1 MKIEEPPVFSDA
13 ELAEQRYRFLLTAS
27 TMLSAALDSAST
39 IEALGR
45 SAVPALADLCL
56 IDTADHGGDLNRV
69 GTRAN
74 EVEVAAAMLE
84 VSPVPGTPHP
94 ATLAAATGEMV
105 VLDNAT
111 DYELQVLAGNERNFE
126 MLKERNLRWC
136 LSVPIVARSALG
148 TLTLLSDPTESGNR
162 STIPTMAEDL
172 ARRAALAM
180 DNAKLYESSRD
191 MAITLQ
197 RSLMPSAIPQVPG
210 LDIAALYN
218 AGGEGAEVGGDFY
231 DVFPTGAGDS
241 GWAAVMGDVCGKGA
255 DAAALSALARH
266 TIRAANVYL
275 RKPRRILAFLNQLV
289 LQGEYHRFI
298 TVAYCRMKF
307 FEGCVQVTLGRA
319 GHPPPLLLRQDGS
332 VKAVGKPG
340 TLIGVTP
347 DPKLTDQVIKVLPG
361 ESLVLY
367 TDGITEARGTEGQ
380 FGQDR
385 LETELS
391 MCAGRSARQIA
402 DHLGEVV
409 EAFQTERSHDDMAIL
424 VIRVDPDA
432 AAAASETQELELFG
446 GKS

>member
-1 MKIEEPPVFSDA
+1 MKIAEPPVSSDA
-13 ELAEQRYRFLLTAS
+13 ELAEHRYRFLLTAS

-45 SAVPALADLCL
+45 SAVPALAELCL
-56 IDTADHGGDLNRV
+56 IDTADHSGDLGRV
-69 GTRAN
+69 GARGK
-74 EVEVAAAMLE
+74 EVELAAAME
-84 VSPVPGTPHP
+84 GVSPVPGTPHP
-94 ATLAAATGEMV
+94 AILAAETGEMV
-105 VLDNAT
+105 LVANAT
-111 DYELQVLAGNERNFE
+111 DYQLQVIGGNETNFE

-148 TLTLLSDPTESGNR
+148 TLTLLADPTGNGR
-162 STIPTMAEDL
+162 PYEIVPTMAEDL

-197 RSLMPSAIPQVPG
+197 RSLMPSALPRVPG
-210 LDIAALYN
+210 LDIASFYN

-231 DVFPTGAGDS
+231 DVFPTGTGDE
-241 GWAAVMGDVCGKGA
+241 GWAAVIGDVCGKGA

-266 TIRAANVYL
+266 SIRAANVNL

-298 TVAYCRMKF
+298 TVAYCRLRF
-307 FEGCVQVTLGRA
+307 VEGGVQITLGRA
-319 GHPPPLLLRQDGS
+319 GHPPPLVLRQDGT

-347 DPKLTDQVIKVLPG
+347 EPKLTDQVIKVLPG

-367 TDGITEARGTEGQ
+367 TDGITEARGLEGQ
-380 FGQDR
+380 FGQDG
-385 LETELS
+385 LERELS
-391 MCAGRSARQIA
+391 RCAGKGAQQIA
-402 DHLGEVV
+402 DQLEEVV
-409 EAFQTERSHDDMAIL
+409 EAFQTERSHDDVAIL

-432 AAAASETQELELFG
+432 AVSG
-446 GKS
+446 GGLRA

>member
-1 MKIEEPPVFSDA
+1 MKIEEQVASSDA

-56 IDTADHGGDLNRV
+56 IDTAGPGGNLNRV
-69 GTRAN
+69 GARGN
-74 EVEVAAAMLE
+74 EVELAAAMLD
-84 VSPVPGTPHP
+84 VSPVPGTHHP
-94 ATLAAATGEMV
+94 AIIAAESGEMV
-105 VLDNAT
+105 VVDNAT
-111 DYELQVLAGNERNFE
+111 DYELQVIAGNERNFE
-126 MLKERNLRWC
+126 MLRERNLRSC

-148 TLTLLSDPTESGNR
+148 TLTLLAEPAEPANR
-162 STIPTMAEDL
+162 PGMVPTMAEDL

-197 RSLMPSAIPQVPG
+197 RSLMPSALPLVAG
-210 LDIAALYN
+210 LDIAAIYN

-275 RKPRRILAFLNQLV
+275 RKPSRILAFLNQLV
-289 LQGEYHRFI
+289 LQGQYHRFI

-307 FEGCVQVTLGRA
+307 VAGGVQVTLGRA
-319 GHPPPLLLRQDGS
+319 GHPPPLVLRRDGT
-332 VKAVGKPG
+332 VNAVGKPG

-347 DPKLTDQVIKVLPG
+347 DPKLMDQVIKVLPG

-367 TDGITEARGTEGQ
+367 TDGITEARGVEGQ

-385 LETELS
+385 LEWELGR
-391 MCAGRSARQIA
+391 CAGRSAQQIA
-402 DHLGEVV
+402 DRLEEVV

-432 AAAASETQELELFG
+432 ASAAAEPGVELFG

>member
-1 MKIEEPPVFSDA
+1 MKIEEPPAFSDA

-45 SAVPALADLCL
+45 SAVPALGDLCL

-69 GTRAN
+69 GARAH
-74 EVEVAAAMLE
+74 EVELAAVMLE

-94 ATLAAATGEMV
+94 AILAAETGVMV
-105 VLDNAT
+105 VLDHAT
-111 DYELQVLAGNERNFE
+111 DYELQVIAGNERNFE
-126 MLKERNLRWC
+126 MLRERNLRWC

-148 TLTLLSDPTESGNR
+148 TLTLLCDPTDSGNR
-162 STIPTMAEDL
+162 SIVPTLAEDL

-197 RSLMPSAIPQVPG
+197 RSLMPSALPQVPG
-210 LDIAALYN
+210 LDIAARYN

-231 DVFPTGAGDS
+231 DVFPTGGDS

-266 TIRAANVYL
+266 TIRAANVNL

-298 TVAYCRMKF
+298 TVAYCRLKF
-307 FEGCVQVTLGRA
+307 VEGGLQITLGRA
-319 GHPPPLLLRQDGS
+319 GHPPPLVLRRDGT
-332 VKAVGKPG
+332 VEAVGKPG

-347 DPKLTDQVIKVLPG
+347 DPNLTDQVIKVLPG

-367 TDGITEARGTEGQ
+367 TDGITEARGAKEQ
-380 FGQDR
+380 FGQAR
-385 LETELS
+385 LETELGR
-391 MCAGRSARQIA
+391 CAGRSARQIA
-402 DHLGEVV
+402 DHLEEVV
-409 EAFQTERSHDDMAIL
+409 EAFQAERSHDDMAIL

-432 AAAASETQELELFG
+432 AAAASENPRA
-446 GKS
+446 

>member
-1 MKIEEPPVFSDA
+1 MNPTPMKIEEPPVSSGA
-13 ELAEQRYRFLLTAS
+13 QLAEQRYRFLLTAS

-45 SAVPALADLCL
+45 AAVPALADLCL
-56 IDTADHGGDLNRV
+56 IDTADHGGNLSRV
-69 GTRAN
+69 GTRADD
-74 EVEVAAAMLE
+74 VELAAAMLD
-84 VSPVPGTPHP
+84 VSPVAGTPHP
-94 ATLAAATGEMV
+94 AILAVETGEMAV
-105 VLDNAT
+105 VDYAT
-111 DYELQVLAGNERNFE
+111 DYELQVIGGNDRNFE

-148 TLTLLSDPTESGNR
+148 TLTLLAEPNEPDGR
-162 STIPTMAEDL
+162 SEIVPTMAEDL

-197 RSLMPSAIPQVPG
+197 RSLMPSALPRVPG

-231 DVFPTGAGDS
+231 DVFPTGAGDG

-255 DAAALSALARH
+255 EAAALSALARH
-266 TIRAANVYL
+266 TIRAANVNL

-298 TVAYCRMKF
+298 TVAYCRMRF
-307 FEGCVQVTLGRA
+307 VEGGVQLTLGRA
-319 GHPPPLLLRQDGS
+319 GHPAPLVLRRDGR
-332 VKAVGKPG
+332 VDAIGKPG

-347 DPKLTDQVIKVLPG
+347 EPNLTDQVTKLLPG

-367 TDGITEARGTEGQ
+367 TDGITEARGPEGQ

-385 LETELS
+385 LEKELGR
-391 MCAGRSARQIA
+391 CAGKGAQQIA
-402 DHLGEVV
+402 DHLEEVV
-409 EAFQTERSHDDMAIL
+409 GAFQTERSHDDMAIL

-432 AAAASETQELELFG
+432 LTAAEPAL
-446 GKS
+446 